1 MFSKNRKA
9 VISVGWWLGIACVGG
24 LGLGFGAWGLSKT
37 ECAVRVEADRKFT
50 LDVDIDT
57 FRQILVRTNAT
68 AAIIQHGGMELV
80 NETTE
85 AVDIDLS
92 NDSRPLRNFLRGKS
106 KANVSATKH
115 LTLRINDPQ
124 LNATELLLSQN
135 CNIQPEKIHIVTS
148 SEQPAGELSAYNTIL
163 EAVKAGNRIEVT
175 LSMEMTVVVCVPRV
189 FLPQAEARVQQA
201 AEKAME
207 EQEAAIRSLVT
218 KVDRSVAVLTNSKR
232 QSSSHIAK

>member
-1 MFSKNRKA
+1 MFNKNRNA
-9 VISVGWWLGIACVGG
+9 VINVGWWLGIACVGG
-24 LGLGFGAWGLSKT
+24 LGFGAWGLWKT
-37 ECAVRVEADRKFT
+37 ECAVRVEADRKFS

-68 AAIIQHGGMELV
+68 AAIIEHGGMELV

-85 AVDIDLS
+85 TVDIDLS

-148 SEQPAGELSAYNTIL
+148 SDQPAGELSVYNTIL
-163 EAVKAGNRIEVT
+163 EAVKAGNGIDVT
-175 LSMEMTVVVCVPRV
+175 LSIEMTVVVRVPRV
-189 FLPQAEARVQQA
+189 FLPQAEARVHQA
-201 AEKAME
+201 AEKAVE
-207 EQEAAIRSLVT
+207 EQEAAIRSVVN
-218 KVDRSVAVLTNSKR
+218 KVDRSVVVLTNSTR
-232 QSSSHIAK
+232 NSSSHIAK